1 MEERELENEDLFGDV
16 VYSYSRAQAIDD
28 GVLIDVSTVAMEAG
42 IKYPVA
48 VTCAVWADYVA
59 VPEAVVGQDESGRL
73 WDIVWMLRMAI
84 ARSNDGEEI
93 RYSLLVRNNNRR
105 AELVTLKA
113 VCGPG
118 DDAEPVITIMLPD
131 ED

>member
-1 MEERELENEDLFGDV
+1 MEERELENEDLFGGV
-16 VYSYSRAQAIDD
+16 IYSYSRAQAIDD

-48 VTCAVWADYVA
+48 VTCAVWANYVA
-59 VPEAVVGQDESGRL
+59 VPEGVVGQDESGRL